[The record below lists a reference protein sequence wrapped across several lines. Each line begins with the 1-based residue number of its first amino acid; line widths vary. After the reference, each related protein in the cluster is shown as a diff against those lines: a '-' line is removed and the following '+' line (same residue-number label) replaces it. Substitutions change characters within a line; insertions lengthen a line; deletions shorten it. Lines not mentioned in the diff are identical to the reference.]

1 MRIGI
6 VSPFNPSSVKEY
18 IPGSFLP
25 SINEGATSVNTLV
38 RSLLQEGHT
47 LKVFT
52 ICNDIVNTEVLI
64 GKNIEVYLI
73 PTLLSSKISGFKHH
87 LLLDAFYVHKRLSNV
102 IKGEIKNLDVL
113 HAHWTYDFAEACLPF
128 VKEIPVFV
136 TVRDW
141 APLQYNM
148 QKRIIDKLVWAI
160 KLKKFSKV
168 MGNKDVCYIANSEY
182 TLGLILSQYPNS
194 QTLVIP
200 NPIKKELVSE
210 VVSNKKEHSFIS
222 ISIDLDE
229 PRKNISSLILAFKQY
244 KEKYNNAELH
254 LVGSINKEGDNY
266 KTWDKKGLLEGVSF
280 HGKMNHQDI
289 MKLMDGIRVLVH
301 PSLEETFGNVLLEAM
316 ARGVICIGGQDAG
329 AVPYVLNHGKSGLLC
344 DILKPIEI
352 FEKMDSL
359 NDSELYNRIVTA
371 SGFWLRDNY
380 LSDAIARKHICL
392 YKENVLIKEN

>member
-1 MRIGI
+1 MTIGI
-6 VSPFNPSSVKEY
+6 VSPFNPSSVKEFF
-18 IPGSFLP
+18 PNTKP
-25 SINEGATSVNTLV
+25 PVINEGATSVNTLV

-52 ICNDIVNTEVLI
+52 ICNDIVNTEILV

-87 LLLDAFYVHKRLSNV
+87 LLLDTYYVHKRLSNV
-102 IKGEIKNLDVL
+102 IKKEIKNLEVL

-148 QKRIIDKLVWAI
+148 QNRLIDKLVWAI
-160 KLKKFSKV
+160 KLKKFKKV

-182 TLGLILSQYPNS
+182 TLKLVLSKYPNS
-194 QTLVIP
+194 KTIVIP

-210 VVSNKKEHSFIS
+210 VVPNKRDHSFIS

-266 KTWDKKGLLEGVSF
+266 KTWVEKGLLDGVSF
-280 HGKMNHQDI
+280 HGKMNHPDI
-289 MKLMDGIRVLVH
+289 MKLMDEIRVLVH

-316 ARGVICIGGQDAG
+316 AKGVICIGGQDAG

-344 DILKPIEI
+344 DIIKPTEI

-359 NDSELYNRIVTA
+359 NDSELYNRIISA
-371 SGFWLRDNY
+371 SSYWLRDNY
-380 LSDAIARKHICL
+380 LSDAIARRHICL
-392 YKENVLIKEN
+392 YKENVSKREI

>member
-1 MRIGI
+1 MTIGI
-6 VSPFNPSSVKEY
+6 VSPFNPSSVKEFF
-18 IPGSFLP
+18 PNTKP
-25 SINEGATSVNTLV
+25 PVINEGATSVNTLV

-52 ICNDIVNTEVLI
+52 ICNDIVNTEILV

-87 LLLDAFYVHKRLSNV
+87 LLLDAYYVHKRLSDAV
-102 IKGEIKNLDVL
+102 KKEIKNLDVL

-148 QKRIIDKLVWAI
+148 QNRLIDKLVWAI
-160 KLKKFSKV
+160 KLKKFRKV
-168 MGNKDVCYIANSEY
+168 MGNKDVYYIANSEY
-182 TLGLILSQYPNS
+182 TLELILSKYPNS
-194 QTLVIP
+194 QTIVIP

-210 VVSNKKEHSFIS
+210 VVPNKIEHSFIS

-266 KTWDKKGLLEGVSF
+266 KTWVEKGLLDGVSF
-280 HGKMNHQDI
+280 HGKMNHPDI
-289 MKLMDGIRVLVH
+289 MKLMDEIRVLVH

-316 ARGVICIGGQDAG
+316 AKGVICIGGQDAG

-344 DILKPIEI
+344 DIIKPTEI
-352 FEKMDSL
+352 FEAMDSL
-359 NDSELYNRIVTA
+359 NESDIYNRIVSA
-371 SGFWLRDNY
+371 SRFWLLDNY
-380 LSDAIARKHICL
+380 LSDAIARRHICL
-392 YKENVLIKEN
+392 YKENVSKREN